1 MRKLILPVVRAL
13 LLVGLT
19 ACSQSLKE
27 NEPGKALGAYA
38 LSADADMTSSCIE
51 LLNASPR
58 PWTFDVTLRRDGT
71 KGYWIT
77 KGNGPIE
84 GTIDGKGTVSFKQT
98 TPITVHGPDKVRELG
113 TCVVNKTDEF
123 VGALAGPPDTTTGV
137 ASFTGTLRYS
147 YEIAAGA
154 DCRDIV
160 GTDGTGADP
169 SLPHFSTLPCD
180 IRYAVGATK
189 TGDVK

>member
-1 MRKLILPVVRAL
+1 MRTLLFRSIL
-13 LLVGLT
+13 LLGLS
-19 ACSQSLKE
+19 ACSSNLKE
-27 NEPGKALGAYA
+27 NEPGTALGAYA
-38 LSADADMTSSCIE
+38 ISADADMTSSCIE

-77 KGNGPIE
+77 KGNTPIE
-84 GTIDGKGTVSFKQT
+84 GNIDGKGAVSFKQT
-98 TPITVHGPDKVRELG
+98 TPVTVHGPDKVRELG
-113 TCVVNKTDEF
+113 TCVVYKTDEF
-123 VGALAGPPDTTTGV
+123 VGSLAGSPDSTTGV

-147 YEIAAGA
+147 YQIAPGA

-160 GTDGTGADP
+160 GGDGTGSDP
-169 SLPHFSTLPCD
+169 NLPHFSTLPCD
-180 IRYAVGATK
+180 VRYSVTGTR